1 MKNKKLFTVGDYTV
15 ITRERE
21 DGSIYEF
28 VVAWLYHEDI
38 DEWQQGHYFKTFTSA
53 LEWIINRYKDDQEVK
68 EKLENLLRCA
78 WDLKID

>member
-1 MKNKKLFTVGDYTV
+1 MKNNKLFTVGQYTLIV
-15 ITRERE
+15 RERE

-28 VVAWLYHEDI
+28 VVAWLYDK
-38 DEWQQGHYFKTFTSA
+38 DLDQWQQGHYFKTFTSA
-53 LEWIINRYKDDQEVK
+53 LEWIINRYKDDQEIK

>member
-53 LEWIINRYKDDQEVK
+53 LEWLLQRYPKDSEERV
-68 EKLENLLRCA
+68 ELESHLRKT

>member
-53 LEWIINRYKDDQEVK
+53 LEWIINRYKDDQEIK

>member
-38 DEWQQGHYFKTFTSA
+38 DEWQQGHYFTTFTSA
-53 LEWIINRYKDDQEVK
+53 LEWIINRYKDDQEIK